1 MSSVKTILAAGVLV
15 LGLLGCEREGPLERF
30 GEEVDEGIEDVR
42 EGGETLGNRIDDA
55 GDEIREG
62 VEETREE
69 IER

>member
-1 MSSVKTILAAGVLV
+1 MNAIKILAAGIVV
-15 LGLLGCEREGPLERF
+15 LGLSACKPEGPLERF

-42 EGGETLGNRIDDA
+42 EGGETLGNQIDDV